1 MSRFEQQPALPAR
14 FAEFYRSLLGG
25 DIEAEIRALLSGPK
39 EKVARAVFSRS
50 DLSGLQTLVS
60 EFEMTLPR
68 SGEARSRV
76 LYDDAMMVTNE
87 VVSCLSR
94 SVAFEQGKFY
104 LQSFPSYF
112 VIRMLPMAGAEYVLD
127 LCASPG
133 GKALHC
139 YDRMERQRPVIV
151 NEPAGARRM
160 RLTSVLRTYGAEGLP
175 VLGIDGGL
183 VCQFLA
189 NEIPLIVLDA
199 PCSGEAHILTQPQRR
214 REWTPKQTMM
224 LGRRQLGL
232 LSAAVHALRPG
243 GVMLYST
250 CALSPY
256 ENELLIHELLE
267 RMEGA
272 VEPVRWPED
281 GYSELQKLGVNSKP
295 IERVGEKVIDSRI
308 VEMGWRFRP
317 VDFGEPFFGILLT
330 KKTPTMP
337 KKPIEPYPIAY
348 EKVRSKD
355 QWRSVRVGPGRR
367 EFIVPSRWPELPGLP
382 YLHLGR

>member
-14 FAEFYRSLLGG
+14 FADFYRPLLGG
-25 DIEAEIRALLSGPK
+25 DIDAEIRALLEGPR
-39 EKVARAVFSRS
+39 EKVARAIFSRS
-50 DLSGLQTLVS
+50 DFSALKTVVG
-60 EFEMTLPR
+60 EFEMTLPK
-68 SGEARSRV
+68 SDKPRSRV
-76 LYDDAMMVTNE
+76 LYDDAMMVSNE

-94 SVAFEQGKFY
+94 STAFEQGKFY

-112 VIRMLPMAGAEYVLD
+112 VIRMLPIAGAEYVLD

-160 RLTSVLRTYGAEGLP
+160 RLASVLRTYGAEGLP

-224 LGRRQLGL
+224 LARRQLGL

-272 VEPVRWPED
+272 VEPMRWPEE
-281 GYSELQKLGVNSKP
+281 GVAELQKLGVNYKP
-295 IERVGEKVIDSRI
+295 IEEVTGRVIDPRI
-308 VEMGWRFRP
+308 VETAWRFRP

-330 KKTPTMP
+330 KKEPTMP
-337 KKPIEPYPIAY
+337 KKPIEPYPMVY
-348 EKVRSKD
+348 EKARSKD
-355 QWRSVRVGPGRR
+355 QWRNVRVGPGRR
-367 EFIVPSRWPELPGLP
+367 EFIVPAQWPELPGLP